1 MKRKCVKLM
10 KSLLTTALAAAMV
23 VTSNV
28 VPFSAGPA
36 SVQAAE
42 DSAYD
47 VVVNAAHAAWS
58 NYEWRVVNGSE
69 GLTKGEIISEG
80 TNWLDFQATS
90 SAGNSMSNRA
100 LIYST
105 QAADKIRNG
114 SIKATLSPM
123 TTSDISR
130 MGLLFRCTAQGD
142 CLYFAYDPSQGW
154 YLQRKAGNSN
164 KKLLGSGVKIMAEP
178 GEEITAEVQFEEGVI
193 NAWITYNGERT
204 QVFENESTVA
214 TAGGSEIHAGYTGL
228 MIGKYGSTAGAY
240 VKDIEMTDT
249 VNSDT
254 FNGVYDWESDTW
266 APFDQNST
274 VSVVER
280 DSKNYYE
287 IQVDSNQSV
296 PNASVVTRNTSDPA
310 YSSEPFRTGKIDTYF
325 TDLGT
330 ANGSS
335 SNFAIVYRWTDIN
348 NCAWVGYDSTQG
360 WYWQTRVNGVGCYKT
375 TGDKIPAP
383 TVGETAHVTVQFD
396 GTDVVVTVDD
406 QVISDGWYTTA
417 GNNGTLQD
425 NLNSLPAGTAGFL
438 MRQGHVQV
446 HDYTV
451 DVYDVDAGED
461 EIGIDP
467 ATISSDVMDVVIDKQ
482 FPRVQKYTFKDNGD
496 TMWAQARGIN
506 TLEVN
511 GTQVTVDTEQVQCE
525 VSADSAV
532 YTIPVNGGGVEAVI
546 TATLKVED
554 NIVSFDVNSIETASG
569 TFSTLEIPGMLL
581 ASITNQDNSAQLAYA
596 QMSGSTTKK
605 GDYFVDIDR
614 SFIQTSGAYRE
625 YEGMY
630 AFVSN
635 DTFSA
640 GLYSN
645 SEKNNDL
652 RVTASP
658 GVAMDEEGNA
668 FTYLG
673 LRSSVWT
680 LENQGVKSD
689 LPSVSVIIARD
700 ENGNGEVDWQDGAIA
715 YREIMHNPEGW
726 ETVKDMVTIRIVEN
740 FAGQAAHP
748 FLETVDGIKRVDL
761 ATDGLGQQVLLKGY
775 ASEGHDSAHPDYGD
789 IGTRI
794 GGAEDLNELLQI
806 AHEYGTEVGIHIN
819 ASEGYPEADAF
830 SEELMRIGSFGWNW
844 VDESYSMN
852 TMYDLTSG
860 LRAQRLDSLREQLTD
875 EDNLDFI
882 YLDVWAAD
890 TWQTNKI
897 SQQFIER
904 GWRCANEWGYANEDD
919 ATWNHWAVDVDYG
932 GSGSKGINSDIMRFI
947 RNHQKDSWQANYPAY
962 GGTMVY
968 PLLGGEN
975 SVSFEGW
982 QRAKDFDTFVT
993 VTFNDNVPT
1002 KFLQHYLVMEWEN
1015 DETKSVED
1023 GNTEKYI
1030 RLESED
1036 GADEV
1041 EVFRTE
1047 SGGREI
1053 YYNGKMI
1060 LTGEVNMNGGW
1071 TNASTEKYLI
1081 PWFWDADGSALA
1093 DDDQKLYHWNRS
1105 GGETTWE
1112 LPAEW
1117 SDVATV
1123 KVYKLTD
1130 TGRTEE
1136 QEIEAADGSITLDA
1150 EAAVPYVIY
1159 KGEKAERT
1167 FEEMDW
1173 GEGTGLVDPNFTS
1186 QTFEA
1191 WDVEGN
1197 DDGSAQIVKKSDNN
1211 NPVFQVADNA
1221 EEVSISQP
1229 ITGLES
1235 GKTYMA
1241 YTGVDNRSDR
1251 KAYIEVTTAD
1261 GTESNYATRSVV
1273 KTYVGVNAHN
1283 TEGTNSYM
1291 QNMPVIFT
1299 VPEDSTDA
1307 VLTLRVEAGAGT
1319 VQFDELRVVEVDESE
1334 VGKWTD
1340 ENVFEQDFE
1349 HNIQGL
1355 YPFVVGDHQG
1365 RPTDVKVHL
1374 SEKNEPYTQIGW
1386 NDRIVDDVIDGDWS
1400 VKAHQL
1406 TSLGGLVY
1414 QTIPQTYRFE
1424 EGVEYTVTFQYEQ
1437 GMDDTYA
1444 FVVGE
1449 GEHIKANGKNDSSL
1463 KYYENLKAASD
1474 PVGTYTYTFTPDSDE
1489 WWIGIYSNED
1499 VSVTESSAG
1508 SKPWKMGAADIILD
1522 NLKIVNNKETEEPEE
1537 PAGEISTAI
1546 LEYAIGLAEGASTDG
1561 VVDAVKENFDNAL
1574 QNAKDVL
1581 ARVQEGDASVTQNE
1595 VDAAW
1600 SGLIKAMQYL
1610 EFKKGDK
1617 TDLEKVIALA
1627 DEMNS
1632 NLDAYLDAGKD
1643 AFTAALAEA
1652 KDVYADGNAMEDDV
1666 DTAWRNLMDA
1676 MAELRLRP
1684 DKDLLEDLINQA
1696 EGLNEADY
1704 EAESFAAVS
1713 SALEEAKDVFANE
1726 NATQEEV
1733 DESSAALKSAL
1744 AKLTP
1749 VSAEEDDSQNQAGG
1763 SSDKNNNSSSAGNT
1777 SASNSSA
1784 VKTGDT
1790 ANVLPF
1796 AAAAVLA
1803 AGAVVILKRK
1813 KEEN

>member
-1 MKRKCVKLM
+1 
-10 KSLLTTALAAAMV
+10 
-23 VTSNV
+23 
-28 VPFSAGPA
+28 
-36 SVQAAE
+36 
-42 DSAYD
+42 
-47 VVVNAAHAAWS
+47 
-58 NYEWRVVNGSE
+58 
-69 GLTKGEIISEG
+69 
-80 TNWLDFQATS
+80 
-90 SAGNSMSNRA
+90 
-100 LIYST
+100 
-105 QAADKIRNG
+105 
-114 SIKATLSPM
+114 
-123 TTSDISR
+123 
-130 MGLLFRCTAQGD
+130 
-142 CLYFAYDPSQGW
+142 
-154 YLQRKAGNSN
+154 
-164 KKLLGSGVKIMAEP
+164 
-178 GEEITAEVQFEEGVI
+178 
-193 NAWITYNGERT
+193 
-204 QVFENESTVA
+204 
-214 TAGGSEIHAGYTGL
+214 
-228 MIGKYGSTAGAY
+228 
-240 VKDIEMTDT
+240 
-249 VNSDT
+249 
-254 FNGVYDWESDTW
+254 
-266 APFDQNST
+266 
-274 VSVVER
+274 
-280 DSKNYYE
+280 
-287 IQVDSNQSV
+287 
-296 PNASVVTRNTSDPA
+296 
-310 YSSEPFRTGKIDTYF
+310 
-325 TDLGT
+325 
-330 ANGSS
+330 
-335 SNFAIVYRWTDIN
+335 
-348 NCAWVGYDSTQG
+348 
-360 WYWQTRVNGVGCYKT
+360 
-375 TGDKIPAP
+375 
-383 TVGETAHVTVQFD
+383 
-396 GTDVVVTVDD
+396 
-406 QVISDGWYTTA
+406 
-417 GNNGTLQD
+417 
-425 NLNSLPAGTAGFL
+425 
-438 MRQGHVQV
+438 
-446 HDYTV
+446 
-451 DVYDVDAGED
+451 
-461 EIGIDP
+461 
-467 ATISSDVMDVVIDKQ
+467 
-482 FPRVQKYTFKDNGD
+482 
-496 TMWAQARGIN
+496 
-506 TLEVN
+506 
-511 GTQVTVDTEQVQCE
+511 
-525 VSADSAV
+525 
-532 YTIPVNGGGVEAVI
+532 
-546 TATLKVED
+546 
-554 NIVSFDVNSIETASG
+554 
-569 TFSTLEIPGMLL
+569 
-581 ASITNQDNSAQLAYA
+581 
-596 QMSGSTTKK
+596 
-605 GDYFVDIDR
+605 
-614 SFIQTSGAYRE
+614 
-625 YEGMY
+625 
-630 AFVSN
+630 
-635 DTFSA
+635 
-640 GLYSN
+640 
-645 SEKNNDL
+645 
-652 RVTASP
+652 
-658 GVAMDEEGNA
+658 
-668 FTYLG
+668 
-673 LRSSVWT
+673 
-680 LENQGVKSD
+680 
-689 LPSVSVIIARD
+689 
-700 ENGNGEVDWQDGAIA
+700 
-715 YREIMHNPEGW
+715 
-726 ETVKDMVTIRIVEN
+726 
-740 FAGQAAHP
+740 
-748 FLETVDGIKRVDL
+748 
-761 ATDGLGQQVLLKGY
+761 
-775 ASEGHDSAHPDYGD
+775 
-789 IGTRI
+789 
-794 GGAEDLNELLQI
+794 
-806 AHEYGTEVGIHIN
+806 
-819 ASEGYPEADAF
+819 
-830 SEELMRIGSFGWNW
+830 
-844 VDESYSMN
+844 
-852 TMYDLTSG
+852 
-860 LRAQRLDSLREQLTD
+860 
-875 EDNLDFI
+875 
-882 YLDVWAAD
+882 
-890 TWQTNKI
+890 
-897 SQQFIER
+897 
-904 GWRCANEWGYANEDD
+904 
-919 ATWNHWAVDVDYG
+919 
-932 GSGSKGINSDIMRFI
+932 MRFI

-1150 EAAVPYVIY
+1150 EAAVTYVIY

-1600 SGLIKAMQYL
+1600 SSLIKAMQYL

-1749 VSAEEDDSQNQAGG
+1749 VSTEEDDSQNQAGG
-1763 SSDKNNNSSSAGNT
+1763 SSDKNTNSSSAGNT

>member
-1 MKRKCVKLM
+1 M
-10 KSLLTTALAAAMV
+10 
-23 VTSNV
+23 
-28 VPFSAGPA
+28 
-36 SVQAAE
+36 
-42 DSAYD
+42 
-47 VVVNAAHAAWS
+47 
-58 NYEWRVVNGSE
+58 
-69 GLTKGEIISEG
+69 
-80 TNWLDFQATS
+80 
-90 SAGNSMSNRA
+90 
-100 LIYST
+100 
-105 QAADKIRNG
+105 
-114 SIKATLSPM
+114 
-123 TTSDISR
+123 
-130 MGLLFRCTAQGD
+130 
-142 CLYFAYDPSQGW
+142 
-154 YLQRKAGNSN
+154 
-164 KKLLGSGVKIMAEP
+164 
-178 GEEITAEVQFEEGVI
+178 
-193 NAWITYNGERT
+193 
-204 QVFENESTVA
+204 
-214 TAGGSEIHAGYTGL
+214 
-228 MIGKYGSTAGAY
+228 
-240 VKDIEMTDT
+240 
-249 VNSDT
+249 
-254 FNGVYDWESDTW
+254 
-266 APFDQNST
+266 
-274 VSVVER
+274 
-280 DSKNYYE
+280 
-287 IQVDSNQSV
+287 
-296 PNASVVTRNTSDPA
+296 
-310 YSSEPFRTGKIDTYF
+310 
-325 TDLGT
+325 
-330 ANGSS
+330 
-335 SNFAIVYRWTDIN
+335 
-348 NCAWVGYDSTQG
+348 
-360 WYWQTRVNGVGCYKT
+360 
-375 TGDKIPAP
+375 
-383 TVGETAHVTVQFD
+383 
-396 GTDVVVTVDD
+396 
-406 QVISDGWYTTA
+406 
-417 GNNGTLQD
+417 
-425 NLNSLPAGTAGFL
+425 
-438 MRQGHVQV
+438 
-446 HDYTV
+446 
-451 DVYDVDAGED
+451 
-461 EIGIDP
+461 
-467 ATISSDVMDVVIDKQ
+467 
-482 FPRVQKYTFKDNGD
+482 
-496 TMWAQARGIN
+496 
-506 TLEVN
+506 
-511 GTQVTVDTEQVQCE
+511 
-525 VSADSAV
+525 
-532 YTIPVNGGGVEAVI
+532 
-546 TATLKVED
+546 
-554 NIVSFDVNSIETASG
+554 
-569 TFSTLEIPGMLL
+569 
-581 ASITNQDNSAQLAYA
+581 
-596 QMSGSTTKK
+596 
-605 GDYFVDIDR
+605 
-614 SFIQTSGAYRE
+614 
-625 YEGMY
+625 
-630 AFVSN
+630 
-635 DTFSA
+635 
-640 GLYSN
+640 
-645 SEKNNDL
+645 
-652 RVTASP
+652 
-658 GVAMDEEGNA
+658 
-668 FTYLG
+668 
-673 LRSSVWT
+673 
-680 LENQGVKSD
+680 
-689 LPSVSVIIARD
+689 
-700 ENGNGEVDWQDGAIA
+700 
-715 YREIMHNPEGW
+715 
-726 ETVKDMVTIRIVEN
+726 
-740 FAGQAAHP
+740 
-748 FLETVDGIKRVDL
+748 
-761 ATDGLGQQVLLKGY
+761 LLKGY

-794 GGAEDLNELLQI
+794 GGAEDLNELLKI
-806 AHEYGTEVGIHIN
+806 AHEYGTQIGIHIN

-830 SEELMRIGSFGWNW
+830 SEDLMRIGSFGWNW

-882 YLDVWAAD
+882 YLDVWSAD

-919 ATWNHWAVDVDYG
+919 STWNHWAVDVDYG

-1036 GADEV
+1036 GSDEV

-1060 LTGEVNMNGGW
+1060 LTGEVNMNGSW

-1081 PWFWDADGSALA
+1081 PWFWDADGEALA

-1117 SDVATV
+1117 SDAATV

-1136 QEIEAADGSITLDA
+1136 QEIEVVDGSITLSA
-1150 EAAVPYVIY
+1150 EAEVPYVVY

-1167 FEEMDW
+1167 FEEMTW

-1186 QTFEA
+1186 QTFDA
-1191 WDVEGN
+1191 WDVKGN
-1197 DDGSAQIVKKSDNN
+1197 DDGSAQIVKKDDNS
-1211 NPVFQVADNA
+1211 NPVLQVSDNA
-1221 EEVSISQP
+1221 EEVSVSQD

-1241 YTGVDNRSDR
+1241 YTAVDNQSDR
-1251 KAYIEVTTAD
+1251 KAYIEVTTED
-1261 GTESNYATRSVV
+1261 GTESNYAARSVV
-1273 KTYVGVNAHN
+1273 KTYIGVNAHN
-1283 TEGTNSYM
+1283 TEGTSSYM

-1319 VQFDELRVVEVDESE
+1319 VQFDELRVAEVDESE
-1334 VGKWTD
+1334 VDKWTD

-1386 NDRIVDDVIDGDWS
+1386 NDRIVDDVIDGEWS

-1449 GEHIKANGKNDSSL
+1449 GEHIKANGKNDPSI
-1463 KYYENLKAASD
+1463 KYYENLKAAAD

-1499 VSVTESSAG
+1499 VSVTEGSAG

-1522 NLKIVNNKETEEPEE
+1522 NLKIENNKEPEE
-1537 PAGEISTAI
+1537 PGEEISTAV
-1546 LEYAIGLAEGASTDG
+1546 LEYVIGLAEGASTDG
-1561 VVDAVKENFDNAL
+1561 VVDAVKENFENAL
-1574 QNAKDVL
+1574 QAAKDVL
-1581 ARVQEGDASVTQNE
+1581 ARVQEGDTTVTQSD
-1595 VDAAW
+1595 VDTAW
-1600 SGLIKAMQYL
+1600 SNLIKAMQYL

-1627 DEMNS
+1627 DEMNN

-1643 AFTAALAEA
+1643 AFTTALAEA
-1652 KDVYADGNAMEDDV
+1652 KDVYTDGNAMQDDV

-1676 MAELRLRP
+1676 MANLRLKP
-1684 DKDLLEDLINQA
+1684 DKGLLEDLISQA

-1704 EAESFAAVS
+1704 EAESFAAMR
-1713 SALEEAKDVFANE
+1713 SALAAAKDVFANE
-1726 NATQEEV
+1726 EAAQEEV
-1733 DESSAALKSAL
+1733 DASAAAL
-1744 AKLTP
+1744 EDAIAKLTP
-1749 VSAEEDDSQNQAGG
+1749 VSTGGDGQQGGTGDGSQDQTGG
-1763 SSDKNNNSSSAGNT
+1763 STDKNNNSSSSGKT
-1777 SASNSSA
+1777 SSSNSSA
-1784 VKTGDT
+1784 AKTGDT

-1803 AGAVVILKRK
+1803 AGAVVIIKKR

>member
-47 VVVNAAHAAWS
+47 DVVNAAHAAWS

-114 SIKATLSPM
+114 SIKATISPM

-296 PNASVVTRNTSDPA
+296 PSAPVVTRNTSDPA

-614 SFIQTSGAYRE
+614 SFTQTSGAYRE

-1081 PWFWDADGSALA
+1081 PWFWDADGSSLA

-1522 NLKIVNNKETEEPEE
+1522 NLRIVNNKETEEPEE

-1749 VSAEEDDSQNQAGG
+1749 VSTGEDDSQNQAGG